1 MINPIESLQSLL
13 LPIVVSSILSCNH
26 SILRVTS
33 NILFHYYFFHITG
46 ERPSLPELLRL
57 EIPQHV
63 ATKYES
69 FGILL
74 LNDETGSRV
83 DSIVDDCR
91 GISERITTKILKE
104 WIAGRGKPLTWSSLI
119 ETLRQCQ
126 LTEVAA
132 HIHDIKVGV

>member
-1 MINPIESLQSLL
+1 M
-13 LPIVVSSILSCNH
+13 
-26 SILRVTS
+26 
-33 NILFHYYFFHITG
+33 
-46 ERPSLPELLRL
+46 
-57 EIPQHV
+57 
-63 ATKYES
+63 
-69 FGILL
+69 
-74 LNDETGSRV
+74 

-126 LTEVAA
+126 LTELAA

>member
-13 LPIVVSSILSCNH
+13 LPIVVLSCNH